1 MDKSPRRKS
10 TRAQHK
16 NITNLFISGQKIN
29 YQKPFVYIS
38 LDKIPL
44 SRYLLLHQN
53 LSFQIK
59 EEHFLYLGLLVI
71 GICYGKW
78 ETTKKDVSTCFS
90 KFQELTTG
98 WQGKYLSMV
107 GRLVLIK
114 AVMGTLPAF
123 LYRTCVVPKGIQ
135 DIFKWCMCQFLL
147 GGNCSLHL

>member
-1 MDKSPRRKS
+1 VHNTRILQTYSFLDRKLTIKNHLS
-10 TRAQHK
+10 TLVWIK
-16 NITNLFISGQKIN
+16 FL
-29 YQKPFVYIS
+29 YP
-38 LDKIPL
+38 D
-44 SRYLLLHQN
+44 YLLLHQN

-147 GGNCSLHL
+147 GGSCSLHL